1 MNYMNK
7 IINLLGVA
15 LMPVIALAGGP
26 EEVLPSAVSPE
37 EAVRNAFDL
46 GGLNVGLP
54 HIDDSQGQQEREE
67 EVDSSL
73 RNHPREALRNHP
85 REALDNWPK
94 GRSPK
99 TICKPQTPPVPRKAR
114 KK

>member
-26 EEVLPSAVSPE
+26 EQILPPAVSTE
-37 EAVRNAFDL
+37 ETLRNFL
-46 GGLNVGLP
+46 RLLELNVGLP
-54 HIDDSQGQQEREE
+54 HIHQPREE

-73 RNHPREALRNHP
+73 RNHPREALESWLN
-85 REALDNWPK
+85 E
-94 GRSPK
+94 RSPK
-99 TICKPQTPPVPRKAR
+99 IIRKAQTPLVPRKAR